1 MKAQSLI
8 KQITRKCN
16 DEVNRDLIEV
26 RDLKSY
32 EDLWRKSA
40 RLVKIEQGVGGTTEL
55 AMLRSGEST
64 SGASINDDVR
74 LNIAYGVQFS
84 VSIDDDLMQE
94 KGGVYTHALQ
104 NVHETILKI
113 SHPKSVLLK
122 QASGKVIPDSFRLKD
137 IKLRYESGDKT
148 ETAQSIEQMYSTGK
162 SCY

>member
-26 RDLKSY
+26 SDLKSY

-55 AMLRSGEST
+55 AMLRSGDST

>member
-26 RDLKSY
+26 SDLKSY

-55 AMLRSGEST
+55 AMLRSGDSIG
-64 SGASINDDVR
+64 GASINDDV
-74 LNIAYGVQFS
+74 LLITAYGVQFS

-94 KGGVYTHALQ
+94 KG
-104 NVHETILKI
+104 
-113 SHPKSVLLK
+113 
-122 QASGKVIPDSFRLKD
+122 
-137 IKLRYESGDKT
+137 
-148 ETAQSIEQMYSTGK
+148 
-162 SCY
+162 